1 MTKILIVDDE
11 EDIRS
16 LIADILRD
24 EGYETL
30 TAHNDKEAITLFQK
44 EKPEAVILDIWL
56 EGSEQDG
63 LGILKKIIK
72 INHACPVIMMS
83 GHGNIETAVSCIQY
97 GAYDFIEK
105 PFQADKLLVT
115 LKRAIE
121 ASLLKIENQELKVQI
136 QNNNSDFHGISQ
148 AILAVRQT
156 IERAAPSNSRIFITG
171 AAGTGKEVAAR
182 MLHKLSK
189 RAEHPYIAINCAHL
203 SPNHLEL
210 ELFGEEDNA
219 TGRIKKGVFEAAH
232 MGTLY
237 FDEIADMPLETQSK
251 MMRVLQD
258 QQFTRKGG
266 VKPITVDVRI
276 ISSTNQDIH
285 HLMNIQKFRQDLFYR
300 LSVVP
305 IHLPSLAE
313 RPEDIP
319 VLCDHFMQFYAEQ
332 NKTAKRFFSED
343 AMATLQH
350 YPWPGNVRQLKNAIE
365 WLMIMAEGD
374 QSVPISTEMLP
385 PEITQKTP
393 NIINENTHF
402 EMMGKPLR
410 EAREIFERE
419 YLLSQVNRFGGNI
432 SRTAHF
438 IGMERSALHRKL
450 KMLGIAH
457 NDRDPNDKE
466 QAEG

>member
-1 MTKILIVDDE
+1 MHKILIVDDE
-11 EDIRS
+11 EDIRN

-24 EGYETL
+24 EGYDTL
-30 TAHNDKEAITLFQK
+30 TARNDLEALDLFNTQK
-44 EKPEAVILDIWL
+44 PNAVILDIWL

-63 LGILKKIIK
+63 LGVLKKIIK
-72 INHACPVIMMS
+72 TNNSCPVIMMS

-121 ASLLKIENQELKVQI
+121 SSLLKIENQELKVQI

-148 AILAVRQT
+148 SILNIRQT
-156 IERAAPSNSRIFITG
+156 IERAAPSNSRVFITG

-189 RAEHPYIAINCAHL
+189 RAEQPYIAVNCAHL

-210 ELFGEEDNA
+210 ELFGEEDSK
-219 TGRIKKGVFEAAH
+219 TGIIKKGMLENAH
-232 MGTLY
+232 KGTLY

-258 QQFTRKGG
+258 QQFTRRGG
-266 VKPITVDVRI
+266 TKPITVDVRL

-285 HLMNIQKFRQDLFYR
+285 YLMNTQKFRQDLFYR

-319 VLCDHFMQFYAEQ
+319 ILCDYFMHIYAEQ
-332 NKTAKRFFSED
+332 NKIQKRFFSDD

-350 YPWPGNVRQLKNAIE
+350 YPWPGNVRQLKNVIE

-374 QSVPISTEMLP
+374 HTVAITTEMLP
-385 PEITQKTP
+385 PEITMKTP

-457 NDRDPNDKE
+457 HDRDTNDKA